1 MSEKDSFWQKY
12 SLVQAVNIVIPVFN
26 QLDLVKQCLSS
37 VFAAH
42 THIGHQVTVVNDAST
57 QPGVATYLRELAS
70 RGRIVVIENSENRGF
85 VKSVNDGMRS
95 NPGFDVVLLNSD
107 TIRLRP
113 LA

>member
-1 MSEKDSFWQKY
+1 MSEKIPFVRSARGCR
-12 SLVQAVNIVIPVFN
+12 AVNIVIPVFN

-42 THIGHQVTVVNDAST
+42 TDIEHQVTVVNDAST
-57 QPGVATYLRELAS
+57 QPGVATYLRQLAS
-70 RGRIVVIENSENRGF
+70 QGRIVVIENSENRGF

-95 NPGFDVVLLNSD
+95 NAGFDVVLLNSD